1 MMPAMKRPS
10 ITFQPRSGRYLLRG
24 VTALAALIRP
34 TIGPTFR
41 MVASEQVAGRNR
53 PPELLSDGAT
63 LARRIIQLS
72 NDPADVGAM
81 LLRQAVWQVGERA
94 GDGTA
99 TTAVLAHAIIR
110 EAYQRI
116 AAGANAMR
124 LRSGIERAIEAAAQS
139 LREQA
144 TPVSAR
150 RDLTRI
156 AESLCHDEELA
167 RYLGEAF
174 NIIGADGFV
183 EVQTSRG
190 RTIEREYVEGACW
203 RSSVGYLSRNFAE
216 NTTTPRITMQ
226 DASVVLIDGKLNDVD
241 AAGRIFTRLLQAGHK
256 NIFLVCREI
265 SETVLSVMTVN
276 HQKGN
281 IRFLPVKMPIMET
294 DKLAMFED
302 IAALTGATVFYLG
315 DTKDVSLFTAEMA
328 GRARRTWADATQFG
342 IIGGRGNP
350 KALREH
356 IRALR
361 ASITQAGDKDKTEE
375 QRVTAIRQRIA
386 RLMGGIC
393 VLSIGAPTEAEQK
406 ARQQIAERSV
416 RAMYAI
422 VRGGIVPGG
431 GAAFLTC
438 QHAVRQLAFDEPD
451 MQAGA
456 ECVWRGLESLMRA
469 IARNAGHHPSTVVAR
484 ARLAGRGFGLDAL
497 SGEIV
502 DMRAAGIVDS
512 AEVLEQALRAAG
524 SVAATTVTTDVV
536 YRHRRPQE
544 AVRP

>member
-1 MMPAMKRPS
+1 MKRPS
-10 ITFQPRSGRYLLRG
+10 ITFQPRSGKYLLRG
-24 VTALAALIRP
+24 VSALAELIRP

-41 MVASEQVAGRNR
+41 MVASEQIAGRNR

-99 TTAVLAHAIIR
+99 TTAVLAHAIIK
-110 EAYQRI
+110 EAYKRI

-124 LRSGIERAIEAAAQS
+124 IRVGIERAVDAAAQS
-139 LREQA
+139 LREQS
-144 TPVSAR
+144 TPISTQ

-156 AESLCHDEELA
+156 ADSLCHDPELA

-190 RTIEREYVEGACW
+190 RKIEREYVEGACW
-203 RSSVGYLSRNFAE
+203 RSSVGYFSRNFAE

-226 DASVVLIDGKLNDVD
+226 DAAVVLIDGKLNDVD
-241 AAGRIFTRLLQAGHK
+241 VAGKIFTRLLQAGRK
-256 NIFLVCREI
+256 DIFLVCRDI
-265 SETVLSVMTVN
+265 SEAVLSVMTVN
-276 HQKGN
+276 HRKGN
-281 IRFLPVKMPIMET
+281 IKFLPVKMPVLES

-315 DTKDVSLFTAEMA
+315 ETKDVSLFTAEMA
-328 GRARRTWADATQFG
+328 GGVRRAWADATQFG
-342 IIGGRGNP
+342 LIGGRGDP
-350 KALREH
+350 RALREH
-356 IRALR
+356 IKTLR
-361 ASITQAGDKDKTEE
+361 ASMTQAKDKDKTEE
-375 QRVTAIRQRIA
+375 QRVMAVRQRIA

-406 ARQQIAERSV
+406 ARQQMAERCV

-422 VRGGIVPGG
+422 VRGGVAPGG
-431 GAAFLTC
+431 GAAFLAC
-438 QHAVRQLAFDEPD
+438 QTAVRKLAFDEPD
-451 MQAGA
+451 VQAGV
-456 ECVWRGLESLMRA
+456 ECVARALESLMRA
-469 IARNAGHHPSTVVAR
+469 IARNAGHHPSTIVAR
-484 ARLAGRGFGLDAL
+484 ARLAGKGFGLDAV

-502 DMRAAGIVDS
+502 NMREAGIVDS
-512 AEVLEQALRAAG
+512 TEVLEQVLRAAG

-536 YRHRRPQE
+536 YRRKKPQE
-544 AVRP
+544 AVQP

>member
-1 MMPAMKRPS
+1 MNRPS
-10 ITFQPRSGRYLLRG
+10 ITFQPRSGKYLLHG
-24 VTALAALIRP
+24 VSALAELIRP

-63 LARRIIQLS
+63 LARRMIQLS

-99 TTAVLAHAIIR
+99 TTAVLAHAIIK
-110 EAYQRI
+110 EAYKRV

-124 LRSGIERAIEAAAQS
+124 IRVGIERAMDVAVHS
-139 LREQA
+139 LRDQS

-156 AESLCHDEELA
+156 ADSLCHDEELA

-190 RTIEREYVEGACW
+190 RKIEREYVEGACW
-203 RSSVGYLSRNFAE
+203 RSSVGYVSRNFAE

-241 AAGRIFTRLLQAGHK
+241 VAGRIFTRLLQAGHK

-276 HQKGN
+276 HHKGN
-281 IRFLPVKMPIMET
+281 LKFLPVKMPVMES

-315 DTKDVSLFTAEMA
+315 ETKDVSLFTPDMA
-328 GRARRTWADATQFG
+328 GRVRRAWADATQFG
-342 IIGGRGNP
+342 LIGGRGNP
-350 KALREH
+350 RALREH
-356 IRALR
+356 IKTLR
-361 ASITQAGDKDKTEE
+361 ASMTQAKDKDKTEE
-375 QRVTAIRQRIA
+375 QRMTAVRQRIA

-406 ARQQIAERSV
+406 ARQQIAERCV

-438 QHAVRQLAFDEPD
+438 QNAVRKLAFDEPD
-451 MQAGA
+451 VQAGVD
-456 ECVWRGLESLMRA
+456 CVARALESLMRA
-469 IARNAGHHPSTVVAR
+469 IARNAGHHPSTIVAR
-484 ARLAGRGFGLDAL
+484 ARLAGQGFGLDAL
-497 SGEIV
+497 SGQIV
-502 DMRAAGIVDS
+502 NMREAGIVDS
-512 AEVLEQALRAAG
+512 AEVLEQVLRAAG

-536 YRHRRPQE
+536 YRHKKPQE
-544 AVRP
+544 AVQP